1 MKTKFTVRKPSLTVR
16 ESILN
21 LLRKS
26 SKPLDAKT
34 IAKKGKLNY
43 NTVRKELGYL
53 WTTASINYSQH
64 RDWGQGITKY
74 YPLDLGPP
82 SAGLNLS

>member
-43 NTVRKELGYL
+43 NTVRKELGILYRVFNGNL
-53 WTTASINYSQH
+53 VDHATHRYHREHITTYRLVN
-64 RDWGQGITKY
+64 T
-74 YPLDLGPP
+74 
-82 SAGLNLS
+82 LS

>member
-1 MKTKFTVRKPSLTVR
+1 MKTKFTVR

-34 IAKKGKLNY
+34 IAKRGKLNY

-53 WTTASINYSQH
+53 RNNDVDFGINLLKTIGMHSKIH
-64 RDWGQGITKY
+64 RYHIINI
-74 YPLDLGPP
+74 
-82 SAGLNLS
+82 S

>member
-53 WTTASINYSQH
+53 RRNDVDFGINLLKS
-64 RDWGQGITKY
+64 
-74 YPLDLGPP
+74 LGMH
-82 SAGLNLS
+82 SKIHHYHTINIS

>member
-16 ESILN
+16 ENILN

-43 NTVRKELGYL
+43 NTVRKELGIL
-53 WTTASINYSQH
+53 RKKLAMIGFMRAQRGVSHTTYS
-64 RDWGQGITKY
+64 
-74 YPLDLGPP
+74 
-82 SAGLNLS
+82 LS

>member
-43 NTVRKELGYL
+43 NTVRKELGILRKKLSMIGFMRGHGGVSHTTYL
-53 WTTASINYSQH
+53 
-64 RDWGQGITKY
+64 
-74 YPLDLGPP
+74 
-82 SAGLNLS
+82 LS